1 MNRIIIRKMVDVSK
15 NSRAEDFKEIIWV
28 KTSED
33 INFGGYAIEWLFR
46 ILC

>member
-1 MNRIIIRKMVDVSK
+1 MVDGSK
-15 NSRAEDFKEIIWV
+15 NSRAADLKEIIWC

-33 INFGGYAIEWLFR
+33 INFGDYAIEWLFR